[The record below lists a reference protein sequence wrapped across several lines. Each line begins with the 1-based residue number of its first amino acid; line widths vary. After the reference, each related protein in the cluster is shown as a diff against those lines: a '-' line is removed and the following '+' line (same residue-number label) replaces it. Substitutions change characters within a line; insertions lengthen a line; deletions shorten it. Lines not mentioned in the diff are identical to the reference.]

1 MLKDMDGFGTQ
12 QQEEIPP
19 TTLHIP
25 IAFSSKTTHVAPHN
39 CSLQLLDVEHCSP
52 PKRAR
57 LPWLGGMVEARRA
70 NNIGTTRT
78 TSVFL
83 EHAMKL

>member
-1 MLKDMDGFGTQ
+1 MLKDVDGFGTQ

-19 TTLHIP
+19 TTLHTPIP
-25 IAFSSKTTHVAPHN
+25 FSPKTAHVAPHN
-39 CSLQLLDVEHCSP
+39 FSLQLLDVEHCSP
-52 PKRAR
+52 PNRVR
-57 LPWLGGMVEARRA
+57 LPWLAGMVEARRA

-78 TSVFL
+78 ARIFL